1 MSQESVNLVVR
12 AFTAAMAGDWE
23 SAAPFVSTEVELH
36 GTIGGFEE
44 GQTYRGL
51 AEVMAEFQQDDREAW
66 AERTLEPE
74 QVLDAGDKVVVLLH
88 EKRTGRDSGVP
99 VESHTGVVFEIRDGL
114 IVRIQG
120 FMDPAAAL
128 EAAGLSE

>member
-1 MSQESVNLVVR
+1 MSQENVALVVR
-12 AFTAAMAGDWE
+12 AFTEAMAGNWE
-23 SAAPFVSTEVELH
+23 AVAPFVSTEVELH

-44 GQTYRGL
+44 GHTYRGP
-51 AEVMAEFQQDDREAW
+51 AEVMTEFERDDGEAW

-74 QVLDAGDKVVVLLH
+74 RVVDAGDKVVVLLH

-99 VESHTGVVFEIRDGL
+99 IESHTGVMFQVRDDL
-114 IVRIQG
+114 IVRIRG